1 VIRPTGFLILA
12 DEAATWRVAGLIQL
26 DRVVLALNEWMDEN
40 WPNEIVPAVIF
51 WHPDVPNS
59 SRWLPRHPRITHIRV
74 TESVKSASLDTFV
87 LHARVFIFR
96 EGMAELLPVIS
107 DVRLETIPE
116 ENNESWNELNV
127 RFGTATDTISHPSTA
142 RAWRYLRNQSDVL
155 ACEKQLLRQSGK
167 SQDGV
172 VSRFFNRPFS
182 RFVSRFLLRYD
193 LAPTTWTIV
202 LFVLPMAAFF
212 CLARGDYGGIV
223 AGALLFQIYS
233 MLDGCDGEIARATY
247 QESNRGGRI
256 DDFLDMLGSVLFV
269 LGLGLGLFRT
279 RSSFYLLEG
288 LLCAAVIV
296 INEWSLR
303 RVQLSDQPES
313 EKLTEA
319 LYPRH
324 RRLLAGR
331 WGRIFNDNVWWW
343 IIQFTKR
350 DAAILAF
357 LLLALADQ
365 SPWILH
371 LWLTVSATTL
381 ILSARSNAAGGTDV
395 PDRV

>member
-1 VIRPTGFLILA
+1 MTRPTGFLILA
-12 DEAATWRVAGLIQL
+12 DEAATWRVAGLTQL
-26 DRVVLALNEWMDEN
+26 DRIVLALNEWIDKN

-51 WHPDVPNS
+51 WHRDVAGGT
-59 SRWLPRHPRITHIRV
+59 RWLPRHPRITHIRV
-74 TESVKSASLDTFV
+74 TESLKSAAPGALM
-87 LHARVFIFR
+87 LHTRVFIHR
-96 EGMAELLPVIS
+96 EGMAELFPVIS
-107 DVRLETIPE
+107 DVQLEAIPE
-116 ENNESWNELNV
+116 ESDESWNGLNV
-127 RFGTATDTISHPSTA
+127 RFQSAIAA
-142 RAWRYLRNQSDVL
+142 RLNGSVASAWRYLRSQADV
-155 ACEKQLLRQSGK
+155 AGCERELLRQSGK
-167 SQDGV
+167 SQDGI
-172 VSRFFNRPFS
+172 VSRFFNRPCS
-182 RFVSRFLLRYD
+182 RFVSGFLLRYD
-193 LAPTTWTIV
+193 LAPTTWTMA

-212 CLARGDYGGIV
+212 CLARGDYGGII
-223 AGALLFQIYS
+223 AGALLFQVYS

-247 QESNRGGRI
+247 QESSRGGRI

-269 LGLGLGLFRT
+269 LGLGLGLFRS

-288 LLCAAVIV
+288 ILCAAVIV

-303 RVQLSDQPES
+303 RVQLADQPES

-331 WGRIFNDNVWWW
+331 PSQIFNDNVWWW

-371 LWLTVSATTL
+371 LWFTVSATTL
-381 ILSARSNAAGGTDV
+381 ILSARSSAGLTTTI
-395 PDRV
+395 